1 MTNKRA
7 RDDSSFP
14 HEPGGTRP
22 WAIRSKVQQSVGQ
35 QPAVENSNNTDP
47 LLTNDQIIL
56 ILDHPV
62 HGTLMRQK
70 ISSYLRSCVS
80 ERVIQIHEGA
90 DLLLSYLAPSGK

>member
-56 ILDHPV
+56 ILDHAFMAP
-62 HGTLMRQK
+62 
-70 ISSYLRSCVS
+70 SCVRRYHLIC
-80 ERVIQIHEGA
+80 EVVCLNA
-90 DLLLSYLAPSGK
+90 